1 MFMRSHAQKVVAA
14 AQRLMDAD
22 EAGIRRPAPPPYYH
36 GPVPVAAAL
45 SSLLIATRRLDP
57 DNWTQEQKEQKDSLS
72 IAKFEHD
79 RWQEYGLTGDFDPE
93 TLLKEC
99 QRRVREAEKRGNKEL
114 QESTMSVLDALDM
127 IHKMRK
133 QLSYSFAHASGQE
146 GIRRNVGEATQND
159 IDQLKAVGRRF
170 WAVLI
175 GNDKYSTG
183 KQLHGEISFTQYG
196 PFLNIIQVALTTL
209 T

>member
-1 MFMRSHAQKVVAA
+1 MFIRSHAQKVVAA

-22 EAGIRRPAPPPYYH
+22 EAGIRRPAPPSYH
-36 GPVPVAAAL
+36 RPVAVAAAL
-45 SSLLIATRRLDP
+45 SSILIATRRLDP
-57 DNWTQEQKEQKDSLS
+57 DNWTQEQQEQEDSLS
-72 IAKFEHD
+72 FAKFEQD

-99 QRRVREAEKRGNKEL
+99 QRRVREAEKWGNKEL

-133 QLSYSFAHASGQE
+133 QLSHSFAHGQE
-146 GIRRNVGEATQND
+146 GIWRNVGEATKN
-159 IDQLKAVGRRF
+159 DQLKAVGRRF

-175 GNDKYSTG
+175 GNDKYNTG
-183 KQLHGEISFTQYG
+183 KELHGEISFTKYASG

-209 T
+209 N